1 MPEEGLDSEAADE
14 TELVNSLAELDSHL
28 VQVQTGLRSRSVFLP
43 APGEGALFWVAKLLL
58 VLKDPA
64 GWHGYPAFLMAV
76 YPAAI
81 YCIRP
86 NKGIKN
92 D

>member
-1 MPEEGLDSEAADE
+1 MSEEGLDSEAADE

-43 APGEGALFWVAKLLL
+43 APGEGALFWVAKFLL

-64 GWHGYPAFLMAV
+64 GIDWISSLFDGRISGSHLLYPA
-76 YPAAI
+76 
-81 YCIRP
+81 
-86 NKGIKN
+86 
-92 D
+92 